1 MIGSRLLSIAFVIP
15 LAFACLSQ
23 EKSCKED
30 KAKPIVASSPT
41 PTQVKSP
48 PNKSTGTAVPVGVWG
63 GIHIHLQ
70 VTDNG
75 ADVEYDC
82 AHGKILEPLTLDTD
96 GRFDAKGTHVLESP
110 GPVRLGADSDQEA
123 AVFSG
128 SIDGKTMTLRV
139 SSASTSKEI
148 GTFTLTQGTE
158 GRLRKC
164 G

>member
-15 LAFACLSQ
+15 LAFACLSL

-30 KAKPIVASSPT
+30 KAKLVIANSPT
-41 PTQVKSP
+41 PIQVQSP
-48 PNKSTGTAVPVGVWG
+48 PNKPTGAAVPAGVWG
-63 GIHIHLQ
+63 GIHIHMQ

-82 AHGKILEPLTLDTD
+82 AHGKILEPLTLDAN
-96 GRFDAKGTHVLESP
+96 GHFQAKGTHVLEGP
-110 GPVRLGADSDQEA
+110 GPARLGVDSDQQPA
-123 AVFSG
+123 SFSG
-128 SIDGKTMTLRV
+128 SVDGKTMTLRV
-139 SSASTSKEI
+139 SLSATSKEV
-148 GTFTLTQGTE
+148 GTFTLTQGSE